1 MILLEFWKDFLYPP
15 DSLKGIQYC
24 RPGHL
29 QSLKFRHEMGEGRW
43 EFFIFYDFLLFF
55 TITAILFFYYEFLNG
70 YNHAKFQIQHLFG
83 GRGRGGEV

>member
-43 EFFIFYDFLLFF
+43 EFFII
-55 TITAILFFYYEFLNG
+55 TITAILFFYCEFLNG
-70 YNHAKFQIQHLFG
+70 YNHAKFQIQHLLG
-83 GRGRGGEV
+83 GRGRGGIS